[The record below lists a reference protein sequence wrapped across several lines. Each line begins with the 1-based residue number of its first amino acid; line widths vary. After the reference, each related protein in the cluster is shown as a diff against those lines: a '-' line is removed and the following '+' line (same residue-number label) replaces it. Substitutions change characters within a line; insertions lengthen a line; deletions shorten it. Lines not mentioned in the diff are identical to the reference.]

1 MGYDSQ
7 PAGEQTIGI
16 SGVTRPDVGQF
27 MGFYDG
33 DMGHVGKWWQV
44 CHHPPGVSIV
54 SHVCI
59 NN

>member
-1 MGYDSQ
+1 MECDHCIIIGYDSQ

-33 DMGHVGKWWQV
+33 DMGHVGK
-44 CHHPPGVSIV
+44 
-54 SHVCI
+54 
-59 NN
+59 